1 MIRDFLHFLSHFR
14 AGIYYVRGVLLAL
27 LLLLS
32 ICVVVFV
39 LAEGMPLGK
48 SIYLTMITSLSIG
61 YGDIV
66 PVTVF
71 GRVASVVSGII
82 GVVSIG
88 LTVAIATRALSKFA
102 EQKKREEKAPPS
114 D

>member
-39 LAEGMPLGK
+39 LAEGMPLGQ

>member
-1 MIRDFLHFLSHFR
+1 MISDFLQFLRHFLN
-14 AGIYYVRGVLLAL
+14 GIFYVRGVLLAL

-32 ICVVVFV
+32 ICVAVFV
-39 LAEGMPLGK
+39 LAEDMPWGE

-66 PVTVF
+66 PATAL
-71 GRVASVVSGII
+71 GRVASVISGII
-82 GVVSIG
+82 GVISIG

>member
-1 MIRDFLHFLSHFR
+1 MISDFLQFLRHFHNVIF
-14 AGIYYVRGVLLAL
+14 YVRGVLLAL

-32 ICVVVFV
+32 ICVAVFV
-39 LAEGMPLGK
+39 LAEDMPLGE

-66 PVTVF
+66 PVTIF

-82 GVVSIG
+82 GVISIG
-88 LTVAIATRALSKFA
+88 LTVAIATRALSQFA
-102 EQKKREEKAPPS
+102 KEKKSGEKEPPS

>member
-1 MIRDFLHFLSHFR
+1 MISDFLQFLRHFHNVIF
-14 AGIYYVRGVLLAL
+14 YVRGVLLAL

-32 ICVVVFV
+32 LCMLVFV
-39 LAEGMPLGK
+39 FAEDMSLGK
-48 SIYLTMITSLSIG
+48 SVYLTLITSLSIG

-66 PVTVF
+66 PVTTF